1 MELSGTVELLVRCN
15 QARTG
20 DPAMTTDKEN
30 KILNHLIDINKD
42 ACAFY
47 LSATEKVQNPRFQR
61 SFSDLERLHE
71 GVVIDLSRRL
81 RENGAEVDADG
92 TMVGKAA
99 QFFGEIAA
107 KISND
112 VDETLVS
119 RLEEAEDRCLHSMRD
134 ALDEASIR
142 PDTKA
147 FLIEEL
153 SSLQKSHD
161 YMKALKESVEAA

>member
-1 MELSGTVELLVRCN
+1 MSATLK
-15 QARTG
+15 A
-20 DPAMTTDKEN
+20 DKEN
-30 KILNHLIDINKD
+30 KILSHLIDINKD
-42 ACAFY
+42 ACSFY
-47 LSATEKVQNPRFQR
+47 ESALEKIENPHLQR

-71 GVVIDLSRRL
+71 GIVIDLSRRL
-81 RENGAEVDADG
+81 RDNGVHIGADG

-107 KISND
+107 KVSND
-112 VDETLVS
+112 VDETLIS

-134 ALDEASIR
+134 ALDEGSIR

-161 YMKALKESVEAA
+161 YMKALKESVKAA

>member
-1 MELSGTVELLVRCN
+1 
-15 QARTG
+15 
-20 DPAMTTDKEN
+20 MTDQSVIKTDKEN
-30 KILNHLIDINKD
+30 KILGHLIDINKD
-42 ACAFY
+42 ACSFY
-47 LSATEKVQNPRFQR
+47 ESAIEKVENPRYQR

-81 RENGAEVDADG
+81 RENGAEVSQDG
-92 TMVGKAA
+92 TMVGKAT

-112 VDETLVS
+112 VDETLIS
-119 RLEEAEDRCLHSMRD
+119 RLEEAKDRCLHSMRD
-134 ALDEASIR
+134 ALDEGGIR

-153 SSLQKSHD
+153 STLQKSHD
-161 YMKALKESVEAA
+161 FMKALKESVKAA